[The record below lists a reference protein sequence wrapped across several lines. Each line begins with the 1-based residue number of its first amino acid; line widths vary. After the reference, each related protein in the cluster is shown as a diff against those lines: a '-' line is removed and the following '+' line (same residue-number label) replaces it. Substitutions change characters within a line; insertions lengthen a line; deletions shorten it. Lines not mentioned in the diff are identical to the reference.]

1 MNNSQSNSQGQRWL
15 DNMMEAIPKSE
26 EGMVKEAS
34 TIADMMKSPELVFF
48 KHRFSKKKPEESLV
62 IEDSDEEGNAD
73 TANAGTSNESTS
85 NGHTDNN
92 YIGNNDNGNADVKQ
106 DEPENV
112 VEIKI
117 EYEDELSETNH
128 GPSDV
133 GEYLICLEQKQVNFQ
148 TNRYGRYKCP
158 KCRYTVKNKFQLKQ
172 HYRIHTGEKPFQCK
186 LCERKFTQKQHCIGH
201 IRTHDDRFK
210 FSCPFCDAKFILC
223 SQLKKHITKF
233 HSEGI

>member
-15 DNMMEAIPKSE
+15 DNMMEAIPESE
-26 EGMVKEAS
+26 EEMVKEAS
-34 TIADMMKSPELVFF
+34 TIAEMMKSPEVVFF
-48 KHRFSKKKPEESLV
+48 KHRFPKRKPEEALV
-62 IEDSDEEGNAD
+62 IEDSDEEGGTENGNAD
-73 TANAGTSNESTS
+73 TSNT
-85 NGHTDNN
+85 NTDNADT
-92 YIGNNDNGNADVKQ
+92 GSSGTTGSDVKQ
-106 DEPENV
+106 DEPENE

-158 KCRYTVKNKFQLKQ
+158 KCRYTVKNKCQLKR

-186 LCERKFTQKQHCIGH
+186 LCERKFTQKQHCIRH

-223 SQLKKHITKF
+223 SQLKKHITQI
-233 HSEGI
+233 HSEDI

>member
-48 KHRFSKKKPEESLV
+48 KHRFPQKKPEEALV
-62 IEDSDEEGNAD
+62 IEDSDEEGNAG
-73 TANAGTSNESTS
+73 TANAGSSNEDTS
-85 NGHTDNN
+85 NGHTGNN

-106 DEPENV
+106 DEPENE

-128 GPSDV
+128 RPRIFKQTGTAATNVQNAVILWKTSFNWNNIIAYTLAKNHFSANCARESSLKSSIASAIYEHMMIDSNSVAHSVMPSL
-133 GEYLICLEQKQVNFQ
+133 Y
-148 TNRYGRYKCP
+148 
-158 KCRYTVKNKFQLKQ
+158 
-172 HYRIHTGEKPFQCK
+172 
-186 LCERKFTQKQHCIGH
+186 
-201 IRTHDDRFK
+201 
-210 FSCPFCDAKFILC
+210 
-223 SQLKKHITKF
+223 
-233 HSEGI
+233 